1 VILVL
6 LLISVSCWK
15 WDSTVQHIQAKLDW
29 VIQVVNKP
37 LGYWLGSSWPAVH
50 HSWDFLPENYFL
62 QLMLDIWT
70 LGFIL
75 WCFVMLFWIYKEKV
89 LRKDVINQNLWNN
102 EVYHIFIALQ
112 KWLVALFIMWLFLH
126 VFEDSMV
133 NYLFFVIYGISLWY
147 LSALTHKSEKW

>member
-1 VILVL
+1 
-6 LLISVSCWK
+6 
-15 WDSTVQHIQAKLDW
+15 
-29 VIQVVNKP
+29 
-37 LGYWLGSSWPAVH
+37 VH

-75 WCFVMLFWIYKEKV
+75 WCFVMLFWIYKEKI
-89 LRKDVINQNLWNN
+89 LRKNIINQNLWNK